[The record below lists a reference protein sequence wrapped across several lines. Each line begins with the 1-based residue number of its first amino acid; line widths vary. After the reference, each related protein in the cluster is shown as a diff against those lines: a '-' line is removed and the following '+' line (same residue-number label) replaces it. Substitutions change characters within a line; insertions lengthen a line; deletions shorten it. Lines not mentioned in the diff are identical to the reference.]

1 MSRINPDDVFP
12 ARNLPGEAEKW
23 GRSIEDEVKKL
34 REQQEITNQ
43 LLAGSNRF
51 TASTSANLSDQI
63 GDINTILGR
72 LITTLP
78 ISVSTAG
85 SFGVT
90 TTYGIKNT
98 VSIAAP
104 PGYTKA
110 LVSVMGW
117 VAALN
122 DSISDDAYYAVISL
136 DGVYGESNY
145 RSGVRVS
152 TTGSLSVALSKTI
165 TGVAAG
171 QSLTIDISAKSGG
184 YSWTSSGSNKASIQG
199 FALFY
204 N

>member
-1 MSRINPDDVFP
+1 MLRINPDDVFP

-23 GRSIEDEVKKL
+23 GRSVEEEVKKL

-63 GDINTILGR
+63 GDINAILGR
-72 LITTLP
+72 LVTTLP
-78 ISVSTAG
+78 ISVSTTG

-90 TTYGIKNT
+90 TSYAVKNT
-98 VSIAAP
+98 VSVTVPA
-104 PGYTKA
+104 GYTKA

-117 VAALN
+117 IAAVN
-122 DSISDDAYYAVISL
+122 NSAAEDAFYAVLRL
-136 DGVYGESNY
+136 DGVYGESSY
-145 RSGVRVS
+145 LSVGTS
-152 TTGSLSVALSKTI
+152 TTAAAAVGLSDALTGLSAGDSITVEVSGKTSVG
-165 TGVAAG
+165 TW
-171 QSLTIDISAKSGG
+171 SSSA
-184 YSWTSSGSNKASIQG
+184 SNKASIQG